1 MMVMITAVV
10 VVVSIA
16 KSSITLLQAEDY
28 ILVYFHTRLN
38 LVMCVTSSATEWWMG
53 RKQNSNQ
60 GLDRAK
66 VI

>member
-1 MMVMITAVV
+1 MMVMITAVLV
-10 VVVSIA
+10 VAIA

-38 LVMCVTSSATEWWMG
+38 PVMCVTSSATEWWMG
-53 RKQNSNQ
+53 RKQNSNER
-60 GLDRAK
+60 LDRAK

>member
-10 VVVSIA
+10 VVAIT

-38 LVMCVTSSATEWWMG
+38 FVMCVTSSATEWWMG
-53 RKQNSNQ
+53 RKQNRNK